1 LQTHQQPDD
10 DLGVTK
16 IASSAVVGSQT
27 LLSHCRE
34 EIDAVAGLQR
44 GVSRRGRRAGALVD
58 RAALVPANLEGED
71 RQTNARYEAAMAFVF
86 SFFICMA
93 GLDRCGVVNSIADQL
108 SRFSGSLPLTI
119 GIVGALA
126 LFLVT
131 PIVFAASL
139 IALYLSL
146 TM

>member
-1 LQTHQQPDD
+1 
-10 DLGVTK
+10 
-16 IASSAVVGSQT
+16 
-27 LLSHCRE
+27 
-34 EIDAVAGLQR
+34 
-44 GVSRRGRRAGALVD
+44 
-58 RAALVPANLEGED
+58 
-71 RQTNARYEAAMAFVF
+71 MAFVF